1 VGSSHN
7 KNHLGEIM
15 GYNTKPILDV
25 PILINVGIDHAN
37 QQLSSLGLGIYSL
50 VKNDN
55 DVDIKYSDGFKCK
68 DSGKFADFLQTII
81 NWDNHHDVMLS
92 FVGDDV
98 SWAYIISK
106 DNVSVLGI
114 PYY

>member
-1 VGSSHN
+1 MG
-7 KNHLGEIM
+7 GIM
-15 GYNTKPILDV
+15 GYNTKPTLDI
-25 PILINVGIDHAN
+25 PISINVGVDDAN
-37 QQLSSLGLGIYSL
+37 KKLSDLGLGIYSL

-68 DSGKFADFLQTII
+68 DSMKFAKFLQTII

-92 FVGDDV
+92 FIGDDV
-98 SWAYIISK
+98 SWSYIISQN
-106 DNVSVLGI
+106 DISTLGI